1 MSNELKTAINLLC
14 YILGGNH
21 EPTIDSIADLYEIQ
35 NGNKKIIL
43 EHLKAIHKIFGK
55 AIDDLEGKDNK

>member
-1 MSNELKTAINLLC
+1 MSNELKTSINLLC

-21 EPTIDSIADLYEIQ
+21 EPTIDAIADLYEIQ

-43 EHLKAIHKIFGK
+43 EHLKAIYKIFGK
-55 AIDDLEGKDNK
+55 AIEELEGKDKE